1 MDINAV
7 IVREAR
13 LEDLPELLVF
23 EQKLIEAERP
33 FDPTIRP
40 SPVNYYDL
48 KAFLLDEQ
56 VGVYVAEYQ
65 GKLISSGYGMARKA
79 RHYLDHEEYAYLG
92 FMYTLPQF
100 RGKGVNQMVL
110 NALQD
115 WAKGMGLNELRLT
128 VYEDNLPAVKAYQKA
143 GFRKHI
149 VEMRLRE
156 N

>member
-1 MDINAV
+1 MNISAV
-7 IVREAR
+7 IVRKAQLR
-13 LEDLPELLVF
+13 DLPELLEF

-33 FDPTIRP
+33 FDPTIRK

-56 VGVYVAEYQ
+56 VGVYVAEYE
-65 GKLISSGYGMARKA
+65 GRLISSGYGIARKA
-79 RHYLDHEEYAYLG
+79 RHYLDHKEYAYLG
-92 FMYTLPQF
+92 FMYTLPEF
-100 RGKGVNQMVL
+100 RGKGVNKMIL
-110 NALQD
+110 KELQD
-115 WAKGMGLNELRLT
+115 WAKSMGLIELRLT
-128 VYEDNLPAVKAYQKA
+128 VYEDNLPAIKAYEKA